1 MTILQAIVLGIV
13 QGLTEFLPVSS
24 SGHLVIVP
32 VLLGWEIPEDQAFVF
47 DVLVQIGTLAAV
59 IVYFWSDLLAIARA
73 MGSGVRD
80 RRFFEDPDARLG
92 WHIVLATIPA
102 GLGGLLLKD
111 QVEAAF
117 TDPGAVAVFLLITA
131 GLLVLAERVG
141 RLAKDAE
148 SLSALDAFLV
158 GCFQVLSLFPGVSRS
173 GSTIAGG
180 ITRGL
185 RRDAAARFAFL
196 MSVPIMLAAGL
207 LSLFD
212 LAAVADP
219 AGFLP
224 ALVTGMAVSAATGY
238 LAIAWLLR
246 FLRSRP
252 LYGFAVY
259 VTLLAAALF
268 FLI

>member
-1 MTILQAIVLGIV
+1 
-13 QGLTEFLPVSS
+13 
-24 SGHLVIVP
+24 
-32 VLLGWEIPEDQAFVF
+32 
-47 DVLVQIGTLAAV
+47 
-59 IVYFWSDLLAIARA
+59 
-73 MGSGVRD
+73 
-80 RRFFEDPDARLG
+80 
-92 WHIVLATIPA
+92 
-102 GLGGLLLKD
+102 
-111 QVEAAF
+111 
-117 TDPGAVAVFLLITA
+117 
-131 GLLVLAERVG
+131 
-141 RLAKDAE
+141 
-148 SLSALDAFLV
+148 
-158 GCFQVLSLFPGVSRS
+158 
-173 GSTIAGG
+173 
-180 ITRGL
+180 
-185 RRDAAARFAFL
+185 